1 MGIQG
6 HVFTL
11 GDGLGDRWL
20 SAQPPHGQVEVLRLA
35 PALAAREAAIRTR
48 VSHLSAQE
56 SGSLATVREVER
68 QDADLR
74 VVADVAPG
82 TRLSDLL
89 LHLELTGEAL
99 SHAGVLGL
107 AGSVLRALA
116 ALHQRGAGF
125 AHGAVTPA
133 HVVLT
138 ANGTVLLTDG
148 VFGSALES
156 LGWNRE
162 QLWRQFSLALPA
174 SANLPRF
181 DQRAD
186 VTQAAAVVLA
196 IALRRPLTPDEYP
209 RATVDLVTRATS
221 DPAVPGAS
229 ALRMWLLQALQLHP
243 RAMFTSAVD
252 AERAFADVMV
262 ASGARFSGA
271 RALGQLLQPLRL
283 LIA

>member
-1 MGIQG
+1 ML
-6 HVFTL
+6 F
-11 GDGLGDRWL
+11 R
-20 SAQPPHGQVEVLRLA
+20 S
-35 PALAAREAAIRTR
+35 
-48 VSHLSAQE
+48 
-56 SGSLATVREVER
+56 
-68 QDADLR
+68 
-74 VVADVAPG
+74 
-82 TRLSDLL
+82 LSDLL

-116 ALHQRGAGF
+116 ALHQRGAGL

-133 HVVLT
+133 HIVLT
-138 ANGTVLLTDG
+138 ADGTVLLTDG

-209 RATVDLVTRATS
+209 RATVDLVTHATS
-221 DPAVPGAS
+221 DSAVPGAS

-252 AERAFADVMV
+252 AERAFADVIV
-262 ASGARFSGA
+262 ASGARFAGA